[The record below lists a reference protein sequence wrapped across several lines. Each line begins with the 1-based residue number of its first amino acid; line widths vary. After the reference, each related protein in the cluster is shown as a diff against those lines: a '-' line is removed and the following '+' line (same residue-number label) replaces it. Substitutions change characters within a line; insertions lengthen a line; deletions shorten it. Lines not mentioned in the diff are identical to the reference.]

1 MCLCEKGYSR
11 NMESGDCIPDDMCY
25 DKGYDEGYDEKE
37 DMYQYEVSS
46 AGTQSIA
53 LLTITSCWLIFNL

>member
-11 NMESGDCIPDDMCY
+11 DMESGDCVPDDMCY
-25 DKGYDEGYDEKE
+25 HESYDEKE

-46 AGTQSIA
+46 AGTHSFA
-53 LLTITSCWLIFNL
+53 LLTITSCWLIFDL